1 MQRPIHSARQKFTN
15 LAQLKGFGVLV
26 QEISKSSLQNSTR
39 TKNSI
44 GSSARE
50 ATVPHLDVEERVGDE
65 VAWEP
70 RLRRGRAGQ
79 HGVRHWPRRAVPI
92 APPFLPTKS
101 HSRKHLKSQVF
112 K

>member
-1 MQRPIHSARQKFTN
+1 MQQPIHLVRQNFTN
-15 LAQLKGFGVLV
+15 SAQLKGFGVLV
-26 QEISKSSLQNSTR
+26 QEICMSSLQNSTR

-50 ATVPHLDVEERVGDE
+50 ATVPHLDVEERVSDE

-79 HGVRHWPRRAVPI
+79 HGVRHWPRRAVPVD
-92 APPFLPTKS
+92 PPFLPTKS
-101 HSRKHLKSQVF
+101 HSRKHLKNQAF